1 MNVENREEVLRELEE
16 STKEYEREK
25 DLPKWLVKKREK
37 ARGLFKEFD
46 RKGFPVSRF
55 GMDFDLLEYR
65 PDIAP
70 KHPARRSLEELDDDM
85 KMVAEKSGQS
95 IEEED
100 RTRTGSKLQEDSDST
115 YLGLTEQGR
124 DLLKTYP
131 EGLIVE
137 DIDEAVRKYPW
148 IEKLWSHIHPV
159 NLDKYTA
166 FNAGFSRGGV
176 LVWVKKGVEVELPI
190 QACFFVETQGY
201 AQLPRIL
208 MVAEPHSKVH
218 VISGCVTQPT
228 CNTGLHGCI
237 TEIYGGEGSEVTY
250 SMIHNFR
257 EGFHVRPKIGAV
269 IDDNA
274 TYIENFIIIGK
285 CLSDQAYPTAVLRG
299 NNARAVI
306 RCIAL
311 GLEEADIDI
320 GSALI
325 FSGEGT
331 RGELVSRVLP
341 TDESRIR
348 MRGNLKGYTKDVR
361 GHLECRGLLLSDAA
375 KARAYPQLGSTSP
388 EADLTHEA
396 AIGKIAEEEL
406 YYLMSRGLTEKE
418 ATSMIA
424 RGFLDVEAP
433 GFPPLLRQEIN
444 RVIEMSLEEKVL

>member
-1 MNVENREEVLRELEE
+1 MDLEERKGVLKELEE
-16 STKEYEREK
+16 STREYEREK
-25 DLPKWLVKKREK
+25 GFPDWLVKKRER
-37 ARGLFKEFD
+37 AREIFREFEE
-46 RKGFPVSRF
+46 KGFPVGRF

-70 KHPARRSLEELDDDM
+70 RHSARGSLEELDDDM
-85 KMVAEKSGQS
+85 KIVAEKSGQS
-95 IEEED
+95 IDETD
-100 RTRTGSKLQEDSDST
+100 RTGSKLQEDGDST
-115 YLGLTEQGR
+115 YFGITEYGR
-124 DLLKTYP
+124 DLLEEYP
-131 EGLIVE
+131 EGLVVE
-137 DIDEAVRKYPW
+137 DIEESVRKYPW

-166 FNAGFSRGGV
+166 FNAGFSRGGI
-176 LVWVKKGVEVELPI
+176 LVWVKKGVKVELPI

-208 MVAEPHSKVH
+208 VVAEPHSKVH
-218 VISGCVTQPT
+218 LISGCVTQPS
-228 CNTGLHGCI
+228 CRVGLHGCI
-237 TEIYGGEGSEVTY
+237 TEIYGGRGSEVTY

-257 EGFHVRPKIGAV
+257 EGFHVRPKIGAL
-269 IDDNA
+269 IDDDA
-274 TYIENFIIIGK
+274 TYIENFVIIGK

-299 NNARAVI
+299 DNAKAVI

-311 GLEEADIDI
+311 GLESADIDI

-325 FSGEGT
+325 FSGENT
-331 RGELVSRVLP
+331 RGELVSRVISA
-341 TDESRIR
+341 DESRIR
-348 MRGNLKGYTKDVR
+348 MRGNLKGYTNDVR
-361 GHLECRGLLLSDAA
+361 GHLECRGLLLSDTG
-375 KARAYPQLGSTSP
+375 KARAYPQLRSTSP

-424 RGFLDVEAP
+424 RGFLDVETP